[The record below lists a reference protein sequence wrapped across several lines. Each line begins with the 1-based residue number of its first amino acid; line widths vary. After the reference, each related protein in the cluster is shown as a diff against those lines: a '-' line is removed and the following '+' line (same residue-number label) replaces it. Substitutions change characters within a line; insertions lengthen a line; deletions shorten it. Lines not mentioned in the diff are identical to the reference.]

1 MPDHEHGDDI
11 ERGVALLR
19 VLEQE
24 ELPLDEVVDRL
35 EAVTVHPRKTREILR
50 EATERGVISRD
61 RDQAAVRPLGD
72 VSLNFESD
80 VVSREGE
87 FACQRCGESLSTGY
101 FMQVEAGEIGA
112 FGSTCIRKVTGR
124 E

>member
-1 MPDHEHGDDI
+1 MPDREYGDDI

-50 EATERGVISRD
+50 KENVA
-61 RDQAAVRPLGD
+61 
-72 VSLNFESD
+72 
-80 VVSREGE
+80 
-87 FACQRCGESLSTGY
+87 
-101 FMQVEAGEIGA
+101 
-112 FGSTCIRKVTGR
+112 
-124 E
+124 

>member
-1 MPDHEHGDDI
+1 MPDHESGDDI

-87 FACQRCGESLSTGY
+87 FACQRCGESL
-101 FMQVEAGEIGA
+101 
-112 FGSTCIRKVTGR
+112 
-124 E
+124 